1 MKGTKRKGSLKKLLN
16 RKIDTMLEGTL
27 WLIGLIVFELLKF
40 KASYH
45 VLKWLGWLGGFG
57 D

>member
-1 MKGTKRKGSLKKLLN
+1 
-16 RKIDTMLEGTL
+16 MLEGTL